1 MIKKIYQKMKLLFYI
16 FLFLFISIH
25 AIETSGYKLVLN
37 DDKSTL
43 DGAILSSTETNGVT
57 YNDRI
62 IKITLEGTYILSG
75 TLNGQIKVSSTGRVI
90 LVLNGVTIKNS
101 ASNAILFT
109 KAYELDSSTFN
120 YNTAKALDITKAGAQ
135 IIIADG
141 SENIVDGASQEKK
154 DGAIHS
160 DVSIL
165 ITGETKGD
173 GILNVIGSSEGIETD
188 KHLFFSGGILKI
200 AAQDDGINASEDQ
213 ACIVIIRGGK
223 LLINS
228 GLGKEGD
235 GVDSNGYI
243 LVEGGE
249 IISAARPGADSGL
262 DSDQGVIINGGSVYS
277 VGSSMDMASTSSS
290 QPTMNLI
297 FNANVASAS
306 TVTVKDSDGNEIISF
321 SADSADFISGTD
333 RRTYL
338 AAVVSHPSFKAN
350 GVYHLFIDGTQLGY
364 TGNEAGHGPGGQ
376 GGPGGPGGWRP
387 GGSSSSSSSNTS
399 SSGEIKADFIL
410 GSSATYFSG
419 VQKILL

>member
-1 MIKKIYQKMKLLFYI
+1 MKVLAYIFI
-16 FLFLFISIH
+16 FLFVSINTLE
-25 AIETSGYKLVLN
+25 ATGYNLVLN
-37 DDKSTL
+37 DAKSTL
-43 DGAILSSTETNGVT
+43 DGTTLSSEEVSGVT
-57 YNDRI
+57 YVDGVV
-62 IKITLEGTYILSG
+62 KITEEGTYILSG
-75 TLNGQIKVSSTGRVI
+75 TLNGQIKVSSSGTVK

-120 YNTAKALDITKAGAQ
+120 YNTAKSLDITKAGAQ

-141 SENIVDGASQEKK
+141 TENTVDGAYQEKK

-165 ITGETKGD
+165 ITGESEGD
-173 GILNVIGSSEGIETD
+173 GVLNVIASSEGIETD
-188 KHLFFSGGILKI
+188 KHLFMNGGILNI
-200 AAQDDGINASEDQ
+200 AAQDDGINASEDK

-228 GLGKEGD
+228 GLGREGD

-249 IISAARPGADSGL
+249 VISQARPGADSGL
-262 DSDQGVIINGGSVYS
+262 DADQGTIINGGIVYS
-277 VGSSMDMASTSSS
+277 VGSSMDMASTSST

-297 FNANVASAS
+297 FNSNVAAS
-306 TVTVKDSDGNEIISF
+306 STITVKDSDGNEIISF
-321 SADSADFISGTD
+321 CANSAPFITGTE

-350 GVYHLFIDGTQLGY
+350 SVYHLYMDGTQLGY
-364 TGNEAGHGPGGQ
+364 TGNEGGHGPGGH
-376 GGPGGPGGWRP
+376 GGPGGRP
-387 GGSSSSSSSNTS
+387 GQGSGSSSSSS
-399 SSGEIKADFIL
+399 GDIKTDFTL
-410 GSSATYFSG
+410 GSSATNFSG
-419 VQKILL
+419 VQKAL

>member
-1 MIKKIYQKMKLLFYI
+1 MKIVQYI
-16 FLFLFISIH
+16 FIVLLVSINSLQ
-25 AIETSGYKLVLN
+25 ESQYTLVLN
-37 DDKSTL
+37 DAKSTL
-43 DGAILSSTETNGVT
+43 DGTTLSATEVNGVS
-57 YNDRI
+57 YSDGVV
-62 IKITLEGTYILSG
+62 KITLEGTYVLSG
-75 TLNGQIKVSSTGRVI
+75 TLNGQVKISTTGTVK

-101 ASNAILFT
+101 ASNGILVT

-120 YNTAKALDITKAGAQ
+120 YNTAKSLDVTKAGVQ

-141 SENIVDGASQEKK
+141 SVNTVDAASQDGK

-165 ITGETKGD
+165 FTGQTKGD
-173 GILNVIGSSEGIETD
+173 GVLNVIGSSEGIETD
-188 KHLFFSGGILKI
+188 KHFFLTGGVLNI
-200 AAQDDGINASEDQ
+200 AAQDDAINASEDK
-213 ACIVIIRGGK
+213 ACIVIIKGGK

-228 GLGKEGD
+228 GLGREGD

-249 IISAARPGADSGL
+249 VIAAARPGADSGL
-262 DSDQGVIINGGSVYS
+262 DADQGVIINGGSVYS

-297 FNANVASAS
+297 FNSNVAASS
-306 TVTVKDSDGNEIISF
+306 TVTVKDSSGNEIISF
-321 SADSADFISGTD
+321 CANSAEFLSGTE

-350 GVYHLFIDGTQLGY
+350 SVYYLYMDGTQLGY

-376 GGPGGPGGWRP
+376 GGPGGPGGP
-387 GGSSSSSSSNTS
+387 GGWNSGSSSSSS
-399 SSGEIKADFIL
+399 GEIKTDFTL
-410 GSSATYFSG
+410 GSSATNFSG
-419 VQKILL
+419 VQKAL